1 LTANE
6 LDALELTRLAER
18 RGRGREY
25 EKPDEEN
32 KKKKKREAKKQRSK

>member
-32 KKKKKREAKKQRSK
+32 KKKKRSEKAKK